1 MASMRILDRYLAGE
15 FLRIF
20 IFSLAVFLSLS
31 AIVDLFDR
39 LSRFLDVSGMV
50 VIQYYV
56 NRLPWFGFQVM
67 PVAVLLAALFSLGRM
82 ARNNELLAMK
92 MGHLSAFRIV
102 VPLLVLG
109 LMVSVAVLILGESII
124 PQMNERAL
132 DAYRIHVQKVS
143 PFQRTK
149 NNDIWYRAKGNRFL
163 HISLLEPVSGTVRG
177 LTLFELTPDFRLQKR
192 IDAKEATWQDGRW
205 QLYNGQ
211 VSSTTPGGTHR
222 VDPFRTL
229 TLYLEEKPADLA
241 QVVREAEEMTSGELR
256 EYIERLAK
264 TGVNSVR
271 YQVDLAA
278 KGAGAFANL
287 VMALIGI
294 AFALRTGK
302 RGVMAWTGAC
312 VVVAVAYSILNSFC
326 VSLGRGG
333 VVPPLVAAWL
343 PNALFTAAGLGS
355 ILTAKN

>member
-1 MASMRILDRYLAGE
+1 MRILDRYLAKE
-15 FLRIF
+15 FLTIF
-20 IFSLAVFLSLS
+20 VFSLAIFLALS

-39 LSRFLDVSGMV
+39 LSRFLDVSV
-50 VIQYYV
+50 TVIIEYYV
-56 NRLPWFGFQVM
+56 HRLPWFGFQVM

-92 MGHLSAFRIV
+92 MGHRSAFRIV

-109 LMVSVAVLILGESII
+109 FVVSVTALMLGESII
-124 PQMNERAL
+124 PRMNERAL
-132 DAYRIHVQKVS
+132 DAYRVKVQKVS

-149 NNDIWYRAKGNRFL
+149 HNDIWYRAKDNRFL
-163 HISLLEPVSGTVRG
+163 HISLLEPASGTVRG
-177 LTLFELTPDFRLQKR
+177 LTLFELTPDFRLERR
-192 IDAKEATWQDGRW
+192 IDAREARWQDGQW
-205 QLYNGQ
+205 QLRD
-211 VSSTTPGGTHR
+211 GGISRTR
-222 VDPFRTL
+222 PDGRFQVDPFTSL

-241 QVVREAEEMTSGELR
+241 QVIREAEEMTSGELR

-264 TGVNSVR
+264 TGVNSIR

-278 KGAGAFANL
+278 KGAAAFANL

-312 VVVAVAYSILNSFC
+312 VVVAVAYSILNSFS

-333 VVPPLVAAWL
+333 VLPPLAAAWL
-343 PNALFTAAGLGS
+343 PNALFTIASLGS
-355 ILTAKN
+355 VFTVKG

>member
-1 MASMRILDRYLAGE
+1 MRILDRYLAKE

-20 IFSLAVFLSLS
+20 AFSLMIFLALS

-50 VIQYYV
+50 VVQYYIH
-56 NRLPWFGFQVM
+56 RLPWFGFQVM
-67 PVAVLLAALFSLGRM
+67 PVAVLLAALFSLGKM
-82 ARNNELLAMK
+82 ARHNELLAMN
-92 MGHLSAFRIV
+92 MGHLSTFRII
-102 VPLLVLG
+102 VPPLVLG
-109 LMVSVAVLILGESII
+109 LVVSFAALILGESIV
-124 PQMNERAL
+124 PRMNERAL
-132 DAYRIHVQKVS
+132 DAYRVKVQKVS

-163 HISLLEPVSGTVRG
+163 HISLLEAASGSIRG
-177 LTLFELTPDFRLQKR
+177 LTVFELSPDFRLARR

-205 QLYNGQ
+205 RLQNGEI
-211 VSSTTPGGTHR
+211 SWTKPDGTFR
-222 VDPFRTL
+222 VDPFTHL
-229 TLYLEEKPADLA
+229 TLYLEEKPEDLA
-241 QVVREAEEMTSGELR
+241 HVVREAEEMTSSELR

-278 KGAGAFANL
+278 KGSTAFTNL
-287 VMALIGI
+287 VMAFIGI

-312 VVVAVAYSILNSFC
+312 VVVAVCYSILNSFSI
-326 VSLGRGG
+326 SLGRGD
-333 VVPPLVAAWL
+333 VLPPLVAAWL
-343 PNALFTAAGLGS
+343 PNVLFTAAGLGS
-355 ILTAKN
+355 VLTVKS

>member
-1 MASMRILDRYLAGE
+1 MRILDRYLARE
-15 FLRIF
+15 FLRTF
-20 IFSLAVFLSLS
+20 VFSLAVFLALS

-50 VIQYYV
+50 VIQYYFH
-56 NRLPWFGFQVM
+56 RLPWFGFQVM
-67 PVAVLLAALFSLGRM
+67 PIAVLLAALFSLGKM

-92 MGHLSAFRIV
+92 MGRLSSFRIV

-109 LMVSVAVLILGESII
+109 LMVSLAALILGESII
-124 PQMNERAL
+124 PRMNERAL
-132 DAYRIHVQKVS
+132 DTYRVKVQKVS

-163 HISLLEPVSGTVRG
+163 HISLLDAASSTVQG
-177 LTLFELTPDFRLQKR
+177 FTLFELSPDFRLLRR
-192 IDAKEATWQDGRW
+192 IDAKEARW
-205 QLYNGQ
+205 QGGQ
-211 VSSTTPGGTHR
+211 WWLRDGNISWTRPDGAYR
-222 VDPFRTL
+222 VDHFTNL
-229 TLYLEEKPADLA
+229 TLNLEEKPTDLA
-241 QVVREAEEMTSGELR
+241 RVVRESEEMTSSDLR

-264 TGVNSVR
+264 TGVNSIR

-278 KGAGAFANL
+278 KGSTAFTNL

-312 VVVAVAYSILNSFC
+312 VVVAVCYSILNSFSI
-326 VSLGRGG
+326 SLGRGG
-333 VVPPLVAAWL
+333 VLPPLVSAWL
-343 PNALFTAAGLGS
+343 PNALFTAAGLS
-355 ILTAKN
+355 SVLTVKS

>member
-1 MASMRILDRYLAGE
+1 MRILDRYLAGE

-20 IFSLAVFLSLS
+20 IFSLAVFLALS

-50 VIQYYV
+50 VIRYYV

-109 LMVSVAVLILGESII
+109 FVVSVAALILGESII
-124 PQMNERAL
+124 PRMNERAL
-132 DAYRIHVQKVS
+132 DAYRVHVQKVS
-143 PFQRTK
+143 PFQRTR
-149 NNDIWYRAKGNRFL
+149 NNDIWYRARGNRFL
-163 HISLLEPVSGTVRG
+163 HISLLEPASGTVRG
-177 LTLFELTPDFRLQKR
+177 LTLFELTPDFRLERR
-192 IDAKEATWQDGRW
+192 IDAKEARWQDGRW
-205 QLYNGQ
+205 RLQNGQ
-211 VSSTTPGGTHR
+211 ISWTKPNGTHQ
-222 VDPFRTL
+222 VDSFANL

-264 TGVNSVR
+264 TGVNSIR

-278 KGAGAFANL
+278 KGAGAFTNL

-333 VVPPLVAAWL
+333 VVPPVVAAWL
-343 PNALFTAAGLGS
+343 PNAIFTAAGLSS
-355 ILTAKN
+355 IFTVKS